1 MKKVYKVIKRVLDI
15 LISLIGI
22 ILLLPIF
29 LLIAI
34 VIKLDSKGKVFYL
47 QERIKKNGKKFD
59 IIKFRT
65 MVHDADRR
73 LEEFSKEQLEEYK
86 INYKLN
92 NDPRITKVGKFL
104 RKSGL
109 DELPQLINILKGEMS
124 FVGPRPWIQDY
135 YEVFTE
141 QQKHRSDVLPGLSGL
156 AQVKGRNGIGII
168 EKIEYDLEYV
178 RNASLKLDLKIF
190 VLSIVELVKKSNAE
204 ISEMGIKKELN
215 ELKKLNRLNKE
226 HIL

>member
-29 LLIAI
+29 LLIAV

-47 QERIKKNGKKFD
+47 QERIKKDGKKFN

-65 MVHDADRR
+65 MVHDADKR

-109 DELPQLINILKGEMS
+109 DELPQLINVLKGDLS
-124 FVGPRPWIQDY
+124 LIGPRP
-135 YEVFTE
+135 V
-141 QQKHRSDVLPGLSGL
+141 V
-156 AQVKGRNGIGII
+156 
-168 EKIEYDLEYV
+168 
-178 RNASLKLDLKIF
+178 
-190 VLSIVELVKKSNAE
+190 
-204 ISEMGIKKELN
+204 
-215 ELKKLNRLNKE
+215 
-226 HIL
+226 